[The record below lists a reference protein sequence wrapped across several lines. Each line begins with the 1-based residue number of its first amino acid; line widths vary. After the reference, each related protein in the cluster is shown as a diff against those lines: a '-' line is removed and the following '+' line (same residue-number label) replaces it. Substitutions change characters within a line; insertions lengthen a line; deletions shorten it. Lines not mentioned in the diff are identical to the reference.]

1 MGNSSETDAKAHA
14 LAPMNARISEES
26 KTGPYRWGY
35 FQAAILIPWSMVIF
49 FSVLSDLLKPR
60 HDSWHLTIIG
70 MLMGLLGLPVAYG
83 PLRKKA
89 FALMLV
95 FAMFGFA
102 LL

>member
-1 MGNSSETDAKAHA
+1 MLGSPRNQKRG
-14 LAPMNARISEES
+14 LI
-26 KTGPYRWGY
+26 GGGY

-60 HDSWHLTIIG
+60 HDPWHLTIIG

-95 FAMFGFA
+95 LAMFGFA